1 MGEKIKTPKG
11 KIILTDEELITAYN
25 RIYKDGMIWFVL
37 GSLVS
42 SENFWDFDA
51 EITDKSFKE
60 LCDNYEYNIFKLE
73 TIARII
79 VSCNEI
85 PVSDQDK
92 IRKYAMDGAEMLKQE
107 YDAVKEKYNKLM
119 NK

>member
-1 MGEKIKTPKG
+1 MSKEIKRRPE
-11 KIILTDEELITAYN
+11 LTDEFLIQRYN
-25 RIYKDGMIWFVL
+25 EIYKEDMIWFIL
-37 GSLVS
+37 GSLIS

-51 EITDKSFKE
+51 EITDEKFKE
-60 LCDNYEYNIFKLE
+60 LCDNYEYNILKLD

-107 YDAVKEKYNKLM
+107 YDAVKKKYNKLM

>member
-1 MGEKIKTPKG
+1 MGKEIKVQPE
-11 KIILTDEELITAYN
+11 LTDEFLIKRYN
-25 RIYKDGMIWFVL
+25 EIYKDNMVWLIL

-51 EITDKSFKE
+51 EITDESFKE
-60 LCDNYEYNIFKLE
+60 LCDNYEYNISKLE

-85 PVSDQDK
+85 PVSDQGK
-92 IRKYAMDGAEMLKQE
+92 IRKYAVDGAEMLKKE
-107 YDAVKEKYNKLM
+107 YDAVKKKYNTLM
-119 NK
+119 RK

>member
-1 MGEKIKTPKG
+1 MGKEIKAQPE
-11 KIILTDEELITAYN
+11 LTDEFLIKRYN
-25 RIYKDGMIWFVL
+25 EIYKDNMVWFIL

-51 EITDKSFKE
+51 EITDESFKE

-92 IRKYAMDGAEMLKQE
+92 IRKYAVDGAEMLKKE
-107 YDAVKEKYNKLM
+107 YDAVKNKHNTLM
-119 NK
+119 RK

>member
-1 MGEKIKTPKG
+1 MTEEIKAPKG
-11 KIILTDEELITAYN
+11 KIVLTDKELITAYN
-25 RIYKDGMIWFVL
+25 RIYKDDMIWFVL

-51 EITDKSFKE
+51 EITNKSFKE

-92 IRKYAMDGAEMLKQE
+92 IRKYAVDGAKMLKKE
-107 YDAVKEKYNKLM
+107 YDAVKKKHNTLM
-119 NK
+119 RK